1 VNRPDAEGLS
11 AAWAAQIGES
21 FPRPPPPSSAIFTPS
36 PYQGSLLLEDGKL
49 LYYKHPGT
57 PWAMWVTVSS
67 RWLFVGTVFDF
78 RPGLPSFYV
87 VAIRTVTFLSQ
98 TSPPTPKLCSSSF
111 LTPFLVF
118 FALLY
123 LNSLL
128 EPWASTRAST
138 NWQHAS
144 WFPPIG
150 LGLRRPSPTPNEIT
164 PSFNLPGLP
173 YNPFVP
179 SRPLP
184 KTKNLYMNS
193 VCPRSSDSQRPVHSE
208 PQGPATI
215 LDRLRRQ
222 SSRHRSIKSETA
234 AGP

>member
-1 VNRPDAEGLS
+1 MSSRSGLGHSYLRPLR
-11 AAWAAQIGES
+11 
-21 FPRPPPPSSAIFTPS
+21 PRPSSAVPLFLRLS
-36 PYQGSLLLEDGKL
+36 SCFLLCYISIAFLNLGYL
-49 LYYKHPGT
+49 L
-57 PWAMWVTVSS
+57 
-67 RWLFVGTVFDF
+67 
-78 RPGLPSFYV
+78 
-87 VAIRTVTFLSQ
+87 
-98 TSPPTPKLCSSSF
+98 
-111 LTPFLVF
+111 
-118 FALLY
+118 
-123 LNSLL
+123 
-128 EPWASTRAST
+128 RAST

-164 PSFNLPGLP
+164 PTFNLPGLP